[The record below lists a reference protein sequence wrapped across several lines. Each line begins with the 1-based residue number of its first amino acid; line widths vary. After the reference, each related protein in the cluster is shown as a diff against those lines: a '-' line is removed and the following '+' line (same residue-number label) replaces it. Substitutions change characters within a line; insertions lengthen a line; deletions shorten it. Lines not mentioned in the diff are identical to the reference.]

1 MKEIIKNQTIYY
13 ESINVP
19 EKLIFQTNEG
29 LLRDNTQPQIKIHSA
44 QEWSVMVL
52 SHETIKDCLL
62 QPDKQNEAIERLSK
76 ALTALLQ

>member
-1 MKEIIKNQTIYY
+1 M
-13 ESINVP
+13 
-19 EKLIFQTNEG
+19 
-29 LLRDNTQPQIKIHSA
+29 LRDNTQPQIKIHSA

-52 SHETIKDCLL
+52 SLETIKDCLL

>member
-1 MKEIIKNQTIYY
+1 
-13 ESINVP
+13 
-19 EKLIFQTNEG
+19 
-29 LLRDNTQPQIKIHSA
+29 
-44 QEWSVMVL
+44 MVL